1 MAVRSA
7 SAMIVPMLEFQAQQ
21 FSPNGLHF
29 LKLEAE
35 RNMYAE
41 IQRRLA
47 ELHESNSMREENDNV
62 FYAGTTAFPNVM
74 GENGMYE
81 GESGRENGSYE
92 GNSQE
97 SNYEEEEEEESSEE
111 GTPGQDMGGFAG
123 KFQSS
128 KRLSP
133 LQINSTRSFSNLYS

>member
-7 SAMIVPMLEFQAQQ
+7 SAMIIPMLEFQAQQ
-21 FSPNGLHF
+21 FCPNGLHY

-47 ELHESNSMREENDNV
+47 ELHESNSMREENENV

-74 GENGMYE
+74 GENGVFE
-81 GESGRENGSYE
+81 GDSGRENGELE
-92 GNSQE
+92 GNSEE
-97 SNYEEEEEEESSEE
+97 SNYEEEEEESSEE
-111 GTPGQDMGGFAG
+111 GSAGEDIGGFAG

-133 LQINSTRSFSNLYS
+133 LQINSVRSFSNLYS